1 MNGDFQESKM
11 DGETME
17 NELKKGTTSRPSA
30 QEAELAWDDS
40 TAPNNADP
48 TEQAALPHASIPM
61 ADKDLVSVLNDL
73 LQLDHDA
80 LSAYSVAIATLKN
93 PEYRERLRV
102 FRSDH
107 ERHVRELSELIKK
120 RGAQPINVMHL
131 PTGVFKL
138 ALQGAAGL
146 GGDMSVLVSFK
157 ANERQVRD
165 KYRRYAFLA
174 FPEDVSPILNAAAS
188 DEEKHY
194 AWVSDTLEQ
203 LGYDPNSAMGKF
215 DRGFERAH
223 KGVADA
229 VEEFEKKT
237 MSVMQGGT
245 EKLIEAAKKYPIG
258 SAAVALG
265 AGLFAAALG
274 RKK

>member
-1 MNGDFQESKM
+1 MN
-11 DGETME
+11 GETME
-17 NELKKGTTSRPSA
+17 NELKNGR
-30 QEAELAWDDS
+30 
-40 TAPNNADP
+40 TAADP
-48 TEQAALPHASIPM
+48 TEQAALPPASTPV
-61 ADKDLVSVLNDL
+61 AESDVVSILNDL

-80 LSAYSVAIATLKN
+80 LSAYSVAIASMKN
-93 PEYRERLRV
+93 SEYRERLRV

-107 ERHVRELSELIKK
+107 ERHVRELSELIKS
-120 RGAQPINVMHL
+120 RGATPINVMHL

-146 GGDMSVLVSFK
+146 GGDMAVLISFK

-174 FPEDVSPILNAAAS
+174 FPDDITPVLNAAAA

-194 AWVSDTLEQ
+194 AWVTDTLEAM
-203 LGYDPNSAMGKF
+203 GYDPNSAMGKF

-223 KGVADA
+223 KGMADA
-229 VEEFEKKT
+229 VEDFEKKT
-237 MSVMQGGT
+237 MTAMQGGT
-245 EKLIEAAKKYPIG
+245 DKLIESAKNNPIA

-265 AGLFAAALG
+265 VGLFAAATG
-274 RKK
+274 KKK

>member
-1 MNGDFQESKM
+1 MEGK
-11 DGETME
+11 TME
-17 NELKKGTTSRPSA
+17 DELKKG
-30 QEAELAWDDS
+30 AEGG
-40 TAPNNADP
+40 ADP
-48 TEQAALPHASIPM
+48 TERAALPPGAQTPVPEADVVSI
-61 ADKDLVSVLNDL
+61 LNDL

-93 PEYRERLRV
+93 AEHRERLRT

-107 ERHVRELSELIKK
+107 ERHVRELSELIKN
-120 RGAQPINVMHL
+120 RGATPINVMHL

-157 ANERQVRD
+157 ANERQMRD
-165 KYRRYAFLA
+165 KYSRYAFLA
-174 FPEDVSPILNAAAS
+174 FPEDVSPILNAAAA

-194 AWVSDTLEQ
+194 AWVTDTLNE
-203 LGYDPNSAMGKF
+203 LGYDPDSPMGKF

-223 KGVADA
+223 QGMADA

-237 MSVMQGGT
+237 MTVMQGGT
-245 EKLIEAAKKYPIG
+245 EKLIETAKKNPIG

>member
-1 MNGDFQESKM
+1 M

-17 NELKKGTTSRPSA
+17 NELKKGA
-30 QEAELAWDDS
+30 AG
-40 TAPNNADP
+40 ADP
-48 TEQAALPHASIPM
+48 TEKAALPPGNVPM
-61 ADKDLVSVLNDL
+61 ADADLVSILNDL

-107 ERHVRELSELIKK
+107 ERHVRELSELIKN
-120 RGAQPINVMHL
+120 RGATPINVMHL

-174 FPEDVSPILNAAAS
+174 WPEDVSPVLNAAAA

-194 AWVSDTLEQ
+194 TWVSDTLDS

-223 KGVADA
+223 KGVADT

-237 MSVMQGGT
+237 MTVMQGGT
-245 EKLIEAAKKYPIG
+245 EKLIETAKKNPIG

-265 AGLFAAALG
+265 TGLFAAVLG

>member
-1 MNGDFQESKM
+1 M

-17 NELKKGTTSRPSA
+17 NELKKGATSRPSA
-30 QEAELAWDDS
+30 QEAEWAWDDS
-40 TAPNNADP
+40 STAKTAGAGTNANSADP
-48 TEQAALPHASIPM
+48 TEQAALPPGTTPL
-61 ADKDLVSVLNDL
+61 ADTDVVGILNDL

-93 PEYRERLRV
+93 AEYRERLRV
-102 FRSDH
+102 FRADH
-107 ERHVRELSELIKK
+107 ERHVRELSELIKN
-120 RGAQPINVMHL
+120 RGATPINVMHL

-174 FPEDVSPILNAAAS
+174 FPEDVSPVLNAAAA

-194 AWVSDTLEQ
+194 AWVRDTLDE

-223 KGVADA
+223 KGMADA

-245 EKLIEAAKKYPIG
+245 EKIIETAKKNPIG

>member
-1 MNGDFQESKM
+1 M

-17 NELKKGTTSRPSA
+17 NELKKGA
-30 QEAELAWDDS
+30 MAGDDQPAVS
-40 TAPNNADP
+40 ADP
-48 TEQAALPHASIPM
+48 TEQAALPPGAQTPLSDAKVVSI
-61 ADKDLVSVLNDL
+61 LNDL

-80 LSAYSVAIATLKN
+80 LSGYSVAIASLKN
-93 PEYRERLRV
+93 QEYRDRLRT

-107 ERHVRELSELIKK
+107 ERHVRELSELIKN
-120 RGAQPINVMHL
+120 RGATPINVMHL

-146 GGDMSVLVSFK
+146 GGDMSVLVTFK

-174 FPEDVSPILNAAAS
+174 FPEDVTPILNAAAA
-188 DEEKHY
+188 DEDKHY
-194 AWVSDTLEQ
+194 AWVTDTLAE
-203 LGYDPNSAMGKF
+203 LGYDPDSAMGKF

-223 KGVADA
+223 KGMADA

-245 EKLIEAAKKYPIG
+245 EKLIETAKKNPIG

>member
-1 MNGDFQESKM
+1 M
-11 DGETME
+11 DGKTME
-17 NELKKGTTSRPSA
+17 NELKMG
-30 QEAELAWDDS
+30 AELG
-40 TAPNNADP
+40 ADP
-48 TEQAALPHASIPM
+48 TERAALPPGSPIPVPEAEVVSI
-61 ADKDLVSVLNDL
+61 LNDL

-93 PEYRERLRV
+93 AEYRERLRT

-107 ERHVRELSELIKK
+107 ERHVLELSELIKN
-120 RGAQPINVMHL
+120 RGATPINVMHL

-174 FPEDVSPILNAAAS
+174 FPEDVSPILNAAAA

-194 AWVSDTLEQ
+194 AWVTGTLND
-203 LGYDPNSAMGKF
+203 LGYDPESTMGKF
-215 DRGFERAH
+215 DRGLERAH
-223 KGVADA
+223 KGMADA

-237 MSVMQGGT
+237 RTVMHGGS
-245 EKLIEAAKKYPIG
+245 EKLIETAKKNPIG

>member
-1 MNGDFQESKM
+1 M
-11 DGETME
+11 DGETSQ
-17 NELKKGTTSRPSA
+17 NELKKGATSRPSA
-30 QEAELAWDDS
+30 QEAEWAWDD
-40 TAPNNADP
+40 TTTTYKAADSGTNP
-48 TEQAALPHASIPM
+48 KAELPPGAIPM
-61 ADKDLVSVLNDL
+61 ADTEVISILNDL

-93 PEYRERLRV
+93 SEYRERLRV

-107 ERHVRELSELIKK
+107 ERHVRELSELIKN
-120 RGAQPINVMHL
+120 RGATPINVMHL

-174 FPEDVSPILNAAAS
+174 WPEDVSPILNAAAA

-194 AWVSDTLEQ
+194 AWVRDTLDE
-203 LGYDPNSAMGKF
+203 LGYDADSTMGKF

-223 KGVADA
+223 QGMADA

-245 EKLIEAAKKYPIG
+245 KKIIETAKRNPLG